1 MYKKTILAILIMLSF
16 DLLKAQAM
24 CVPNNLNATQSNR
37 SVSLSWR
44 HVNDASGDDLI
55 FLECFPQC
63 AIPNTATIAHEVDN
77 GGGGWFRQT
86 DGNFTCWDGPDCD
99 LNPTGVGNTAI
110 AVWGGQQMPVN
121 SRMIFGPFD
130 IAENSEATLGFLQSY
145 VDGDWQ
151 VLENTIEISTD
162 GGITWEVVE
171 SSNGNEILDQWVPT
185 GVDISE
191 YAGQTIHVSF
201 HYQCP
206 QGWTEA
212 WLVDHLSLIHI

>member
-24 CVPNNLNATQSNR
+24 CVPNNLNAVQGNR

-44 HVNDASGDDLI
+44 HVNDTSGDDLI
-55 FLECFPQC
+55 FLECFPEC
-63 AIPNTATIAHEVDN
+63 AIPNTATITHEVDN
-77 GGGGWFRQT
+77 GGGGWFRGT
-86 DGNFTCWDGPDCD
+86 DGNFACWDGPDCD
-99 LNPTGVGNTAI
+99 LNPIGVGNAAI
-110 AVWGGQQMPVN
+110 SIWGGQEMPVN
-121 SRMIFGPFD
+121 SRMTFGPFD

-206 QGWTEA
+206 QGYTEA
-212 WLVDHLSLIHI
+212 

>member
-77 GGGGWFRQT
+77 GGGGCIFDR
-86 DGNFTCWDGPDCD
+86 FCIAYV
-99 LNPTGVGNTAI
+99 NPAI
-110 AVWGGQQMPVN
+110 
-121 SRMIFGPFD
+121 F
-130 IAENSEATLGFLQSY
+130 SEIW
-145 VDGDWQ
+145 VKD
-151 VLENTIEISTD
+151 NIE
-162 GGITWEVVE
+162 
-171 SSNGNEILDQWVPT
+171 
-185 GVDISE
+185 
-191 YAGQTIHVSF
+191 
-201 HYQCP
+201 
-206 QGWTEA
+206 
-212 WLVDHLSLIHI
+212 